1 MSFIGKYYG
10 KTDAKNRVFL
20 PALFRKLL
28 SQTCPDAQLQLV
40 VRKDIFEKCLVIY
53 PMEQWEGEVAKLRS
67 GLNRFDSAKQMVYR
81 KMVSDAVYVTPDNSG
96 RILLPKQM
104 LDSVGISEGVLFVGM
119 EQTIE
124 IWASESGNG
133 AETIFMSDED
143 FAESIRKMMSE

>member
-124 IWASESGNG
+124 IWASESENG

>member
-53 PMEQWEGEVAKLRS
+53 PMEQWEDEVAKLRS

-81 KMVSDAVYVTPDNSG
+81 KMVSEAVYVTPDNSG

-124 IWASESGNG
+124 IWASESENG